1 MMGAELF
8 TRIGGSLLDQYGAQS
23 KNIAE
28 GKQLGLNLK
37 SLLDEKKY
45 NLQNFQQRI
54 ADTIASNKMSFYSSG
69 LDINSGTAASVM
81 RSNENALLA
90 DYGMM
95 ERDYETREKS
105 LRIKMRE
112 NEKAWDAIPV
122 QSFLSIF

>member
-8 TRIGGSLLDQYGAQS
+8 ARIGGSLLDQYGALS
-23 KNIAE
+23 RNSAE

-37 SLLDEKKY
+37 SLMDEKRY
-45 NLQNFQQRI
+45 NLENFQQRI

-95 ERDYETREKS
+95 ERDYETKEKS

-112 NEKAWDAIPV
+112 NERAFDMIPV